1 MTEKLT
7 YEELEKR
14 LQEQEQIKS
23 EVKQAKEAIK
33 ASEAN
38 IKALIEVREE
48 SIWSIDRNYRY
59 QIFNNFFKKA
69 YVSAYGI
76 YLKQGINAIEILSP
90 ELKNFWKEKYDKA
103 LSGNEIKFEF
113 SEAFEGK
120 KHYFMVM
127 LNPIYKDHKVNG
139 VSAISFDITE
149 QKLFQEKLRQSESRY
164 RAVSK
169 LTSDYA
175 YAYKVEADGML
186 TLDWVTG
193 ALSRLTGYTRHE
205 LRSLGGW
212 EYLIYGEDLSIPMDQ
227 LRILLSNKAKTVEY
241 RIVTKD
247 NKIRWMRDNAHP
259 GWDATEN
266 RVTRIKGAVQDI
278 TEQKRAEEELR
289 RSEERYREYFEEDI
303 SGAFIST
310 PEGKLITCNQEY
322 RKIFGFNSIQ
332 HALDTS
338 VNTIFESYNDR
349 VSFLNRLKTQ
359 KKVTGY
365 EHKFKKI
372 DGTPIQLVENASGVF
387 DKEGNLTHIRGFL
400 LDVTR
405 QKKLETQLIQAQ
417 KMESIGTLAGGI
429 AHDFNNILFPIVG
442 HTQMLLE
449 DIPQDSPNRDHLNRI
464 YSSALRAKDLIKQIL
479 TFSRQEKRELKL
491 IKVQPI
497 IKETL
502 KLIRSTLPTTI
513 EIKQDID
520 IDCGVIKA
528 DPTQIFQI
536 IMNLSSNAC
545 HAMEGTGGEL
555 KIDLKEVQLGLN
567 DILMPDMPPGGYVC
581 LTITDTGKGM
591 NKQLTRKIF
600 DPFFTT
606 KKRGKGTGMGLSVVH
621 GIVTGMGGAVHVY
634 SEPGKGTKFNIYFPS
649 ENRFIEE
656 QTSQDRASKQDK
668 GTKMAGTEHILLVDD
683 EEEITIME
691 KQMLER
697 LGYQV
702 TSRTS
707 SLEALETFREN
718 PGKFDLVI
726 TDMAMPNMSGDRLAS
741 ELTRIRNDIPVLLCS
756 GFIDDMSKEK
766 AASLG
771 IKGVL
776 LKPIVLK
783 DLAGKVREL
792 LGETIK

>member
-14 LQEQEQIKS
+14 VKELEQIKS

-38 IKALIEVREE
+38 LKALIEVREE

-59 QIFNNFFKKA
+59 QIFNNFFKKV
-69 YVSAYGI
+69 YFSAYGFE
-76 YLKQGINAIEILSP
+76 LKQGMHAIELLST
-90 ELKNFWKEKYDKA
+90 ELKKNWKEKYDKA
-103 LSGNEIKFEF
+103 MSGNEIKFEF
-113 SEAFEGK
+113 SEVLEGK

-127 LNPIYKDHKVNG
+127 LNPIYKDQEING
-139 VSAISFDITE
+139 VSAISIDITE
-149 QKLFQEKLRQSESRY
+149 QKLFQEKLMESESRY

-175 YAYKVEADGML
+175 YAFRIEANGML
-186 TLDWVTG
+186 VLEWVTG
-193 ALSRLTGYTRHE
+193 ALSRLTGYTNDE
-205 LRSLGGW
+205 LQSLGGW

-227 LRILLSNKAKTVEY
+227 LKTLLSNKAKTVEY

-247 NKIRWMRDNAHP
+247 NKIRWMRDNAQP
-259 GWDATEN
+259 TWDATKN

-278 TEQKRAEEELR
+278 SERKKAKEELR
-289 RSEERYREYFEEDI
+289 KSEERYREYFEGDI
-303 SGAFIST
+303 SGTFISS
-310 PEGKLITCNQEY
+310 PEGKLIACNQEY
-322 RKIFGFNSIQ
+322 LKIFGFNSIQ
-332 HALDTS
+332 HALDTT
-338 VNTIFESYNDR
+338 VNTMFEGYNDR
-349 VSFLNRLKTQ
+349 VIYLNRLKTE
-359 KKVTGY
+359 KRVTGY
-365 EHKFKKI
+365 EHILKKL
-372 DGTPIQLVENASGVF
+372 DGTPIQLLENASGVF

-400 LDVTR
+400 LDVTK

-429 AHDFNNILFPIVG
+429 AHDFNNILFPIMG
-442 HTQMLLE
+442 YTEMLLE
-449 DIPQDSPNRDHLNRI
+449 DVPQDSPNRDHLNRI

-479 TFSRQEKRELKL
+479 TFSRQEKCELKL
-491 IKVQPI
+491 IKIQPI

-528 DPTQIFQI
+528 DPTQILQI

-555 KIDLKEVQLGLN
+555 KIDLKEIQLGLN
-567 DILMPDMPPGGYVC
+567 DILMPDMPPGVYVC
-581 LTITDTGKGM
+581 LTIADTGKGM

-606 KKRGKGTGMGLSVVH
+606 KKRDKGTGMGLSVVH
-621 GIVTGMGGAVHVY
+621 GIVTGMGGAIHVY

-656 QTSQDRASKQDK
+656 QTSQDKRSKQDK
-668 GTKMAGTEHILLVDD
+668 RTKQVGTEHILIVDD

-741 ELTRIRNDIPVLLCS
+741 ELTWIRSDIPVLLCS
-756 GFIDDMSKEK
+756 GFIDKMSKEK
-766 AASLG
+766 AASFG

-783 DLAGKVREL
+783 DIAGKVREL
-792 LGETIK
+792 LGENKK